1 MNQTFSL
8 SRFWKLVRLQWSLN
22 GINFIIGFLLLTF
35 LFSFVLAT
43 YQFTEKPSGK
53 FGNGLYF
60 LLYFVFGVVTLITI
74 VPWLK
79 NKMMA
84 GFYLTLPNSIFEKYL
99 FYFLTPFAIY
109 VLISPFWMYIIYLL
123 KVFFKQFIY
132 GKSLSANYILSFS
145 EVLGLGNEYMSPK
158 LVIAIMLIFY
168 SFMIPFKI
176 SLLSRSIIYWLIAV
190 FMMFSVIPKIL
201 DMYRVDFSISESM
214 LLVLPIELYVFV
226 FCGLSLL
233 AGYFLLKE
241 KEV

>member
-22 GINFIIGFLLLTF
+22 GINFIIGFLLFTL
-35 LFSFVLAT
+35 LFSLILAFI
-43 YQFTEKPSGK
+43 Q
-53 FGNGLYF
+53 GNNDRPVNHEPEFYYF
-60 LLYFVFGVVTLITI
+60 LVFVFGITFMVI
-74 VPWLK
+74 TVSWIRNNTK
-79 NKMMA
+79 T
-84 GFYLTLPNSIFEKYL
+84 GFYLMVPNSIFEKYL

>member
-1 MNQTFSL
+1 
-8 SRFWKLVRLQWSLN
+8 
-22 GINFIIGFLLLTF
+22 
-35 LFSFVLAT
+35 